1 MNEWVRENRWALFD
15 MQVCVALKSTVVYNA
30 CYV

>member
-1 MNEWVRENRWALFD
+1 MNEWGNRWALFD
-15 MQVCVALKSTVVYNA
+15 MQVCMALKSTVVYNA